1 MPSDGTTSK
10 TMCMSIGI
18 LKHEEEAKVEHT
30 AMALISFRLLVPA
43 SEYHRFAAGR
53 IKYGFPA
60 SKQRLFTAGT
70 TCVRDLP
77 KGNKKYSAQVNL
89 ALYFFAL
96 LRRGRDSNP
105 RNLSVQQFSRL
116 P

>member
-1 MPSDGTTSK
+1 
-10 TMCMSIGI
+10 MCMSIGI

-70 TCVRDLP
+70 MP
-77 KGNKKYSAQVNL
+77 ASARSGTGT
-89 ALYFFAL
+89 AKIGEA
-96 LRRGRDSNP
+96 
-105 RNLSVQQFSRL
+105 
-116 P
+116 